1 MESAM
6 NWFIQKSRA
15 ICFHNYSP
23 ANLQIWMSDL
33 ARSIVKSVTIW
44 NPNREINAED
54 KHNFI
59 LWESLNKTLN
69 LMGKKLRKSKM
80 VAIKV
85 MWSSRLFEKEEKKS
99 NLKAKKVDKKDKTR
113 PKVYALA
120 NVIDEFRSTLL
131 ICLFFFYGK
140 YSLLRLFPIIL
151 RPS

>member
-59 LWESLNKTLN
+59 FWESLNKTLN
-69 LMGKKLRKSKM
+69 LMEKILRKSKM
-80 VAIKV
+80 VAIKA
-85 MWSSRLFEKEEKKS
+85 MWFSSLFEKEEKKINFKS
-99 NLKAKKVDKKDKTR
+99 QKSGQKR
-113 PKVYALA
+113 Q
-120 NVIDEFRSTLL
+120 DET
-131 ICLFFFYGK
+131 
-140 YSLLRLFPIIL
+140 
-151 RPS
+151 